1 MISLAWRLFR
11 REIRSGELR
20 LLFAALAI
28 AVAAVTTVGFFT
40 ERIGL
45 ALTREAQ
52 QLIGGDLVLVSDHA
66 LPAAYTAEA
75 ARRGLQLAETFVFPS
90 MVLAGGRPQLVDVKA
105 VSSAYPLRGQLGI
118 SSKIGMPTTGVSHG
132 PARGEVWVDE
142 RMAGALQNSE
152 TLQLGGQTFAVTATL
167 TQEPDRGINFFSLAP
182 RLMMDADDLAA
193 TGLLQFGS
201 RVSYRLLLAGGAAD
215 IAAFRDWLTPRL
227 ARGERLEDARN
238 ARPEIRNALDR
249 AERFLGLAALLSVVL
264 AAVAVAMASRRY
276 LQRHLDACALMRC
289 VGLSQRRL
297 LALHALQ
304 FGWLALF
311 AALVGAL
318 VGFAAHHVLIGA
330 LGRLLAVALPP
341 TQGLPVMHGVAV
353 AFVLLFGFALP
364 PLLQLARVPT
374 LRVLRRDLGTAS
386 GSQRLAFILGFGLL
400 AALIVV
406 VAGDTRLGLIA
417 AGGFFVALLVFWGLA
432 RGVIALLGAVR
443 GGAGAGWRQGLAS
456 LRRHGAANALQVAA
470 LAVGLMAMLLL
481 TVIRGELLGAWQQ
494 ALPADAPNRFI
505 INIQPEQRAG
515 VGELLTAAGIDAE
528 LLPMIRARL
537 TRIGDRTVSAA
548 DYPDDERAQR
558 LVEREFNLS
567 WHADLPVG
575 NVIAAGRWFQPDE
588 AGQGLASVEAG
599 LAVTLGIGLG
609 DTLTFNVAGIE
620 KQLRVSNLRRLSWDS
635 MRVNFFV
642 MTPPGVIEDAPASY
656 ITSFYLPPAA
666 AGLPEQLLT
675 RYPNLTLIDLAG
687 ILAQF
692 QNVLTQVAAAVQF
705 VFVFTLLAGGVVLYA
720 ALLSAFDARRHELAV
735 MRALGASRRQLQS
748 ALLLELGLVGALAG
762 LIASLGADALGEI
775 IARQAFQMSLQH
787 SPITILLA
795 VGGGA
800 TLTMLVGGFAVRR
813 LLGSSP
819 LLALRAAS

>member
-1 MISLAWRLFR
+1 MIALAWRLFR
-11 REIRSGELR
+11 REIRGGELR

-40 ERIGL
+40 ERIRL
-45 ALTREAQ
+45 ALAREAQ
-52 QLIGGDLVLVSDHA
+52 QLIGGDLVLVADHP
-66 LPAAYTAEA
+66 LPPAYATEA
-75 ARRGLQLAETFVFPS
+75 KLRGLQQAETFVFPS
-90 MVLAGGRPQLVDVKA
+90 MVLADGRPQLVDVKA
-105 VSSAYPLRGQLGI
+105 VSPSYPLRGELGI
-118 SSKIGMPTTGVSHG
+118 LAKIGMPTTRLRHG
-132 PARGEVWVDE
+132 PAPGEVWVDE
-142 RMAGALQNSE
+142 RLAGTLKN
-152 TLQLGGQTFAVTATL
+152 TPRLQLGGRHFAVTATL

-182 RLMMDADDLAA
+182 RLMMHADDLAG

-201 RVSYRLLLAGGAAD
+201 RVSYRLLLAGEAGE
-215 IAAFRDWLTPRL
+215 IAAFREWLMPRL

-264 AAVAVAMASRRY
+264 AAVAVAMAARRY

-289 VGLSQRRL
+289 FGLSQSRL
-297 LALHALQ
+297 LGLHALQ

-311 AALVGAL
+311 ASVLGTLA
-318 VGFAAHHVLIGA
+318 GFVAHHALIGA
-330 LGRLLAVALPP
+330 LGRLLAVDLPP
-341 TQGLPVMHGVAV
+341 SQGLPLLHGLAV
-353 AFVLLFGFALP
+353 AFVLVFGFALP

-374 LRVLRRDLGTAS
+374 LRVLRRDLGNAT
-386 GSQRLAFILGFGLL
+386 GSQRLGFITGFGLL
-400 AALIVV
+400 GALIVV

-417 AGGFFVALLVFWGLA
+417 AGGFFIALCVFWGLA
-432 RGVIALLGAVR
+432 RAGIALLGALRR
-443 GGAGAGWRQGLAS
+443 GTGSGWRQGLAS
-456 LRRHGAANALQVAA
+456 LHRHGAANAMQVAA

-505 INIQPEQRAG
+505 INIQPDQRAG
-515 VGELLTAAGIDAE
+515 VGELLAAAGIDAE

-537 TRIGDRTVSAA
+537 TRIGDRSVSAA
-548 DYPDDERAQR
+548 DYPEDERAQR

-575 NVIAAGRWFQPDE
+575 NVIAAGSWFRPED

-599 LAVTLGIGLG
+599 LAATLRIGVG
-609 DTLTFNVAGIE
+609 DILTFNVAGIE
-620 KQLRVSNLRRLSWDS
+620 KQVRVSSLRRLSWDS

-656 ITSFYLPPAA
+656 ITSFYLPPSASAVPERLLAA
-666 AGLPEQLLT
+666 F
-675 RYPNLTLIDLAG
+675 PNLTVIDLAG

-692 QNVLTQVAAAVQF
+692 QNVLAQVAAAVQF
-705 VFVFTLLAGGVVLYA
+705 VFAFTLLAGGVVLHA

-748 ALLLELGLVGALAG
+748 ALLLELGLIGGLAG
-762 LIASLGADALGEI
+762 LIASLGASVLGEVV
-775 IARQAFQMSLQH
+775 ARQTFQITLQH
-787 SPITILLA
+787 SPLTFLA
-795 VGGGA
+795 AVFGGA
-800 TLTMLVGGFAVRR
+800 LLSMLVGGFAIRR
-813 LLGSSP
+813 LLSSSP

>member
-1 MISLAWRLFR
+1 MISLAWRLFL
-11 REIRSGELR
+11 REIRIGELR

-75 ARRGLQLAETFVFPS
+75 ARRGLLQAETFVFPS
-90 MVLAGGRPQLVDVKA
+90 MVLADGRPQLVDVKA
-105 VSSAYPLRGQLGI
+105 VSPSYPLRGELGI
-118 SSKIGMPTTGVSHG
+118 LAKIGTPPTRVRHG
-132 PARGEVWVDE
+132 PAPGEVWVDE
-142 RMAGALQNSE
+142 RLAGTLQNASR
-152 TLQLGGQTFAVTATL
+152 LQLGGRHFSVTATL

-182 RLMMDADDLAA
+182 RLMMHADDLAA

-201 RVSYRLLLAGGAAD
+201 RVSYRLLLAGSAAD
-215 IAAFRDWLTPRL
+215 IAAFRDWLTPQL

-264 AAVAVAMASRRY
+264 AAVAVAMAARRY

-289 VGLSQRRL
+289 FGLSQSRL
-297 LALHALQ
+297 LVLHALQ

-311 AALVGAL
+311 ASLLGTLIGFVAHHALV
-318 VGFAAHHVLIGA
+318 GA
-330 LGRLLAVALPP
+330 LGRLLAVDLPP
-341 TQGLPVMHGVAV
+341 SQGMPMLHGLAV
-353 AFVLLFGFALP
+353 AFVLVFGFALP

-374 LRVLRRDLGTAS
+374 LRVLRRDLGNAT
-386 GSQRLAFILGFGLL
+386 GSQRLGFITGFGLL
-400 AALIVV
+400 AALIVI

-417 AGGFFVALLVFWGLA
+417 AGGFFIALGMFWGLA
-432 RGVIALLGAVR
+432 RTSIALLGALRR
-443 GGAGAGWRQGLAS
+443 GTGSGWRQGLAS
-456 LRRHGAANALQVAA
+456 LHRHGAANAMQVAA
-470 LAVGLMAMLLL
+470 LAIGLMAMLLL

-505 INIQPEQRAG
+505 INIQPDQRAG
-515 VGELLTAAGIDAE
+515 VGELLAAAGIDAE

-537 TRIGDRTVSAA
+537 TRIGDRSISAA
-548 DYPDDERAQR
+548 DYPEDERAQR
-558 LVEREFNLS
+558 LVAREFNLS

-575 NVIAAGRWFQPDE
+575 NVIAAGNWFRPEDTGE
-588 AGQGLASVEAG
+588 GLASVEAG
-599 LAVTLGIGLG
+599 LAATLRIGVG
-609 DTLTFNVAGIE
+609 DILTFNVAGIE
-620 KQLRVSNLRRLSWDS
+620 KQVRVSSLRRLSWDS

-656 ITSFYLPPAA
+656 ITSFYLPPSASAVPERLLAA
-666 AGLPEQLLT
+666 F
-675 RYPNLTLIDLAG
+675 PNLTVIDLAG

-692 QNVLTQVAAAVQF
+692 QNVLAQVAAAVQF
-705 VFVFTLLAGGVVLYA
+705 VFVFTLLAGGVVLHA

-748 ALLLELGLVGALAG
+748 ALLLELGLIGGLAG
-762 LIASLGADALGEI
+762 LIASLGASVLGEVV
-775 IARQAFQMSLQH
+775 ARQAFQITLQH
-787 SPITILLA
+787 SPLTFLA
-795 VGGGA
+795 AVLGGA
-800 TLTMLVGGFAVRR
+800 LLSMLVGGLAIRR
-813 LLGSSP
+813 LLSSSP